1 MPRPAG
7 LAHVATVSFLA
18 ARAAPTGAFWL
29 ALTGGAALAR
39 EAELRGMREGY
50 AASTAAMLQTVAIVG
65 PLRFSAPLT
74 QALSA
79 PLLGAMYARGSRRSA
94 LVLACLA
101 IRLVN
106 YVAVT
111 AFAVLV
117 LLGPKAYAGSYKALF
132 GWLPFLPHGLAGA
145 LLLTA
150 IFNLAAAVFYS
161 VVQVWIYRRAL
172 TDWSARTAP
181 TRSDGSATQTAPP
194 ALAGADPRAA
204 LAAATLVTVALLV
217 SHSWALLGGVAV
229 WLLLASMLPRHW
241 DRDVLRVGVSLAA
254 LLGIGTLA
262 ASLIGGLGA
271 DQAASRGVR
280 GALLVLVATW
290 LRLAAGS
297 DGLSEA
303 FRRALVRLR
312 RIPGSA
318 RAGEILHELDS
329 GRPLAASAIALRERL
344 RGVRRDPLVVA
355 DAVLDWAAQE
365 AGAFPERVPVPAT
378 RLYFG
383 ARDAALSISLILPMT
398 ALAAGL
404 G

>member
-18 ARAAPTGAFWL
+18 ARAAPSGAFWL

-79 PLLGAMYARGSRRSA
+79 PLLGAMHARGRRPA
-94 LVLACLA
+94 GLVLACLA

-111 AFAVLV
+111 AFGLFV
-117 LLGPKAYAGSYKALF
+117 LLGPKAYAGSYKAIF
-132 GWLPFLPHGLAGA
+132 GWLSFLPRGLAGA

-150 IFNLAAAVFYS
+150 IFNLAAAAFYS
-161 VVQVWIYRRAL
+161 VVQVWVYRRAL
-172 TDWSARTAP
+172 SGWPAQSPAPVSRPADPSAP
-181 TRSDGSATQTAPP
+181 SP
-194 ALAGADPRAA
+194 LAGADPRAA
-204 LAAATLVTVALLV
+204 LAAATLVTVVLLV
-217 SHSWALLGGVAV
+217 SHSWALLGGVAI
-229 WLLLASMLPRHW
+229 WLALASILPRQW
-241 DRDVLRVGVSLAA
+241 DRDVFRVGVSLAA
-254 LLGIGTLA
+254 LLGLGTLA

-303 FRRALVRLR
+303 FRRALQRLS
-312 RIPGSA
+312 RIPGSS

-329 GRPLAASAIALRERL
+329 GRPLAGSAKALRERL
-344 RGVRRDPLVVA
+344 RGVRRDPIVVA

-365 AGAFPERVPVPAT
+365 ASSFPERTPVPAAKL
-378 RLYFG
+378 RFS
-383 ARDAALSISLILPMT
+383 ARDAALTASLLLPMSSLAV
-398 ALAAGL
+398 ALG
-404 G
+404 